1 MAGRRR
7 RGWSGGDGTGEGAG
21 NAPNLSDGSRAGM
34 DRNRRL
40 ILESMY
46 GYYDEALAALP
57 LERMPALAPRLLES
71 GVCFGFGDP
80 VTNII
85 ANTLSALG
93 EPACGEPV
101 LEPDGGA
108 RSRKRKRK
116 KALRGDA
123 RAREEILS
131 KIVAVGDA
139 RSPPEARTIAEHSLE
154 GLVTFLTS
162 YFRYLPTW
170 DALRY
175 LRLCCADLLAAVRL
189 IELDRCHRRQ
199 DKFCIGSHA
208 VKVALKCAA
217 LSARLPNVD
226 AFLTGSYALVSHL
239 ANNMPGHGLSVQDV
253 ARLSE
258 LLKKPLE
265 LKKLS
270 IPLDLA
276 AVRCRQYDIKVQP
289 MLKES
294 VRAILLDR
302 IHAVYLKAITR
313 FPIEDFRRCYQHGF
327 LKAGYCYGPFNLLFN
342 VIVNTI
348 WYDAV
353 FPAPQTFELDVM
365 CTRMLIRIESRS
377 LDGLINLLL
386 CCAYGL
392 SEYDG
397 MIYLLKSNLD
407 LNQAIEMAGKDGYQ
421 TFSCDDAAYT
431 AAANASSHPQRK
443 AYLHF
448 LIELLP
454 LPMVKS
460 AVMKLLCTKT
470 LSSHMIL
477 ELSMLLS
484 SSRSRPSKSL
494 ERIDELT
501 KDALAMV
508 STYKEKFSSQQNFVR
523 KKVEA
528 ALLNCEQTK
537 EYEVRFICTVNENVG
552 SKSFRDLKYPYS
564 HVNFLA
570 SPEDKTCL
578 TFFFAQVSNLDE
590 DSEHHRSFCR
600 PVSTLTSSVRCCYCE
615 FEATRIVHPVESYC
629 GGFMDFEKMATGRHT
644 LTNARIISHGELI
657 ACPVGILEEEC
668 IYFDPGRDAKF
679 IQAMNKTAWAA
690 NLNWGDEIRR
700 VKQTGALQ
708 MDATF

>member
-7 RGWSGGDGTGEGAG
+7 RFGSDGDGNGEGAG
-21 NAPNLSDGSRAGM
+21 TAPNLSDASRVGM

-40 ILESMY
+40 ILEFMY

-57 LERMPALAPRLLES
+57 LERMPTLAPRLLES

-85 ANTLSALG
+85 ANTLSVLGADG
-93 EPACGEPV
+93 EPARGEPV
-101 LEPDGGA
+101 LEPAGA
-108 RSRKRKRK
+108 RNRKRKRK
-116 KALRGDA
+116 ALRERDA

-131 KIVAVGDA
+131 KIVAGDDV

-175 LRLCCADLLAAVRL
+175 LCLCHADLLAAVRL

-199 DKFCIGSHA
+199 DKFRINSNA

-226 AFLTGSYALVSHL
+226 AFLTGSSALVSHL
-239 ANNMPGHGLSVQDV
+239 ANNMPRRGLSVQDV
-253 ARLSE
+253 ARLSQ
-258 LLKKPLE
+258 LLKKPLLE
-265 LKKLS
+265 LKKPS

-313 FPIEDFRRCYQHGF
+313 IPIEDFRRRYQHGF
-327 LKAGYCYGPFNLLFN
+327 LKAGYCYGPFNPLFN
-342 VIVNTI
+342 IIVNTI

-353 FPAPQTFELDVM
+353 FPAPQALELDVM

-386 CCAYGL
+386 CCTYGL
-392 SEYDG
+392 SEHDV

-421 TFSCDDAAYT
+421 ILSNKQLRWQEKMDTWSLDD
-431 AAANASSHPQRK
+431 
-443 AYLHF
+443 L
-448 LIELLP
+448 
-454 LPMVKS
+454 
-460 AVMKLLCTKT
+460 
-470 LSSHMIL
+470 
-477 ELSMLLS
+477 
-484 SSRSRPSKSL
+484 
-494 ERIDELT
+494 
-501 KDALAMV
+501 
-508 STYKEKFSSQQNFVR
+508 
-523 KKVEA
+523 
-528 ALLNCEQTK
+528 
-537 EYEVRFICTVNENVG
+537 
-552 SKSFRDLKYPYS
+552 
-564 HVNFLA
+564 
-570 SPEDKTCL
+570 
-578 TFFFAQVSNLDE
+578 FAQ
-590 DSEHHRSFCR
+590 
-600 PVSTLTSSVRCCYCE
+600 
-615 FEATRIVHPVESYC
+615 
-629 GGFMDFEKMATGRHT
+629 K
-644 LTNARIISHGELI
+644 
-657 ACPVGILEEEC
+657 
-668 IYFDPGRDAKF
+668 
-679 IQAMNKTAWAA
+679 
-690 NLNWGDEIRR
+690 
-700 VKQTGALQ
+700 
-708 MDATF
+708 

>member
-7 RGWSGGDGTGEGAG
+7 RGGSDGDGNGEGAG
-21 NAPNLSDGSRAGM
+21 TAPNLSDGSRAGM
-34 DRNRRL
+34 DRNKRL

-80 VTNII
+80 VINII

-108 RSRKRKRK
+108 RSRKRKRERK

-131 KIVAVGDA
+131 KIVAGDDV
-139 RSPPEARTIAEHSLE
+139 RSPPEARTVAEHSLE

-175 LRLCCADLLAAVRL
+175 LRLCRADLLAAVRL

-239 ANNMPGHGLSVQDV
+239 ANNMPRHGLSVQDV

-365 CTRMLIRIESRS
+365 CTRMLLRIESRS

-454 LPMVKS
+454 LPMV
-460 AVMKLLCTKT
+460 
-470 LSSHMIL
+470 
-477 ELSMLLS
+477 
-484 SSRSRPSKSL
+484 
-494 ERIDELT
+494 
-501 KDALAMV
+501 
-508 STYKEKFSSQQNFVR
+508 
-523 KKVEA
+523 EA

-600 PVSTLTSSVRCCYCE
+600 PVSTLTSSEVRCCYCE

>member
-1 MAGRRR
+1 
-7 RGWSGGDGTGEGAG
+7 
-21 NAPNLSDGSRAGM
+21 M

-40 ILESMY
+40 ILEFMY

-57 LERMPALAPRLLES
+57 LERMPALAPRLLEA

-85 ANTLSALG
+85 ANTLSVL
-93 EPACGEPV
+93 EPARGEPV
-101 LEPDGGA
+101 LEPDGA
-108 RSRKRKRK
+108 IRSRKRKRNRK
-116 KALRGDA
+116 KALQGNA

-131 KIVAVGDA
+131 KIIAGDA
-139 RSPPEARTIAEHSLE
+139 RSTPEAPRTIAEHSLE

-175 LRLCCADLLAAVRL
+175 IRLCRADLLAAVHL

-199 DKFCIGSHA
+199 DKFRIDSHA

-226 AFLTGSYALVSHL
+226 AFLTGSSALVSHL
-239 ANNMPGHGLSVQDV
+239 ADNMPTENFRCCGLSVQDV
-253 ARLSE
+253 VRLSG
-258 LLKKPLE
+258 LLKRPLE
-265 LKKLS
+265 LKKPS

-313 FPIEDFRRCYQHGF
+313 FPIEHFRRRYQHGF
-327 LKAGYCYGPFNLLFN
+327 LKAGYCYGPFDPLSNI
-342 VIVNTI
+342 IVNTV
-348 WYDAV
+348 WYDTF
-353 FPAPQTFELDVM
+353 FPAPQALELDIM
-365 CTRMLIRIESRS
+365 CTRMLIRIESQS
-377 LDGLINLLL
+377 LDGLIKLLL
-386 CCAYGL
+386 CCADGL
-392 SEYDG
+392 SEHDS
-397 MIYLLKSNLD
+397 MIYLLKSNLN
-407 LNQAIEMAGKDGYQ
+407 LYQAIQMAEKDGYQ
-421 TFSCDDAAYT
+421 TFFWDDAAYT
-431 AAANASSHPQRK
+431 VAANASSHSQRE

-448 LIELLP
+448 VTELLP

-460 AVMKLLCTKT
+460 AVMKLLSTQT
-470 LSSHMIL
+470 LSSSNIL

-484 SSRSRPSKSL
+484 SSRSQPYKSL
-494 ERIDELT
+494 EPTDELT

-508 STYKEKFSSQQNFVR
+508 STYKEKFFSQQKFIH
-523 KKVEA
+523 KKVAA

-537 EYEVRFICTVNENVG
+537 EQYELRFICTVNDSVG
-552 SKSFRDLKYPYS
+552 SKSFRDSKYPYS

-570 SPEDKTCL
+570 SPKDETCL
-578 TFFFAQVSNLDE
+578 TLFFAQVSNLDK
-590 DSEHHRSFCR
+590 DSEHHRSFCQ
-600 PVSTLTSSVRCCYCE
+600 PVSILSSSEVRCCYCE
-615 FEATRIVHPVESYC
+615 FEGTRILHPVESYS
-629 GGFMDFEKMATGRHT
+629 GGFMDFEKMATGSHT
-644 LTNARIISHGELI
+644 VTNARVISHGELI

-668 IYFDPGRDAKF
+668 IYFNADRDAKF
-679 IQAMNKTAWAA
+679 IQAMNKTAWGA
-690 NLNWGDEIRR
+690 NLNWEDEIRSF
-700 VKQTGALQ
+700 KQTGALQ
-708 MDATF
+708 MDVTF